1 MRPVRKSGTKE
12 IQACMASVVRNM
24 VPEAPTI
31 QQTLMLEAEP
41 ARRSVYT
48 PLICGIQ
55 FRPLSLECS
64 SEPAGP
70 MRQACFPPGA
80 QKTWGFRRAA
90 VRITARALA
99 GAAETSTDSVTAE
112 FASRFSALDLGA
124 ERFDADGG
132 AGTDA
137 GGASLSAEG
146 AGTEPPARKAGSE
159 GGGAGEDAGAFAR
172 DPAARPGTW

>member
-55 FRPLSLECS
+55 FRPLSWECS

-80 QKTWGFRRAA
+80 QKTWGFSRAA
-90 VRITARALA
+90 ARIIARALA
-99 GAAETSTDSVTAE
+99 GDRRAAETSTDSGSAE
-112 FASRFSALDLGA
+112 IASRFSALDFEA

-132 AGTDA
+132 AGA
-137 GGASLSAEG
+137 GASG
-146 AGTEPPARKAGSE
+146 
-159 GGGAGEDAGAFAR
+159 
-172 DPAARPGTW
+172 

>member
-80 QKTWGFRRAA
+80 QKAWGFRRAA
-90 VRITARALA
+90 VRIMARALA
-99 GAAETSTDSVTAE
+99 GDCGAAAISTDSVTAE
-112 FASRFSALDLGA
+112 IASRFSALDLEA
-124 ERFDADGG
+124 E
-132 AGTDA
+132 
-137 GGASLSAEG
+137 S
-146 AGTEPPARKAGSE
+146 
-159 GGGAGEDAGAFAR
+159 FA
-172 DPAARPGTW
+172 A